1 MLYSPHDTPHGAR
14 RRGFCS
20 NRRRYGRSGAG
31 VDARRGRSKAARHR
45 SQGPRDPSRWPGL
58 NLLTRQAHDRKDH
71 ARQNELEGE
80 FDELV
85 GQAAH
90 LCGEASDIR
99 AATMEGVYCKVR
111 LIEIDGG
118 DPEELAMSIVDDLQ
132 AWKGLTL
139 EISGTRADAEA
150 LR

>member
-1 MLYSPHDTPHGAR
+1 MP
-14 RRGFCS
+14 S
-20 NRRRYGRSGAG
+20 NRTTRRTVLAGA
-31 VDARRGRSKAARHR
+31 ASIPIAAAMAGAAPASPPAAADQNLFDIEAKVREIA
-45 SQGPRDPSRWPGL
+45 SRWPGL

-99 AATMEGVYCKVR
+99 AATMEGVYPRC
-111 LIEIDGG
+111 G
-118 DPEELAMSIVDDLQ
+118 
-132 AWKGLTL
+132 
-139 EISGTRADAEA
+139 
-150 LR
+150 